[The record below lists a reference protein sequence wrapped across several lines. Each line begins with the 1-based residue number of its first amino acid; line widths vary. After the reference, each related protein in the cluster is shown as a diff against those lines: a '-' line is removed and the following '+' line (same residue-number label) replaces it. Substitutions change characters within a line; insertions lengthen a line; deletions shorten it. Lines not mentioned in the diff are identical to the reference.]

1 MLAHLHLARSPVPAA
16 SGLPLTESIRVVV
29 ADDHALMRRS
39 LRRLL
44 EAEQNIDVVAET
56 HDLTST
62 LRHVHSRQPHV
73 LVLDLGMP
81 VEALATIGQ
90 LREHARDTQLVALSM
105 DHDPVFA
112 QRALAAGALGFVSK
126 ELADRELPQ
135 AVRAAATEE
144 QYVSPRVRAR
154 LSALQRSLT
163 DDELTARE
171 VDVLRLTALGHTSA
185 ETARR
190 LHLSPRTI
198 EAHRLHIY
206 DKLGLQRRA
215 DLVRY
220 ALRRGLLRA

>member
-1 MLAHLHLARSPVPAA
+1 MPAHLHLARGPVPAT
-16 SGLPLTESIRVVV
+16 SGLPLSESIRVVV

-56 HDLTST
+56 NDLSTT
-62 LRHVHSRQPHV
+62 LRHVHSRDPHV

-81 VEALATIGQ
+81 GEALATIGQ
-90 LREHARDTQLVALSM
+90 LREQARDTQLVVLTM
-105 DHDPVFA
+105 DDDPIFA

-135 AVRAAATEE
+135 AVRAAATEQ

-163 DDELTARE
+163 DDQLTARE

-185 ETARR
+185 EAGRR

-198 EAHRLHIY
+198 ESHRVQIY
-206 DKLGLQRRA
+206 DKLGLESRA